1 MWRAAQIGIASSL
14 IVLIAGCGGT
24 TDARRLSAVR
34 KDMTPQQVSR
44 VTGMPSNVVGN
55 CWFYAVRE
63 QMHSGT
69 STGHVRV
76 CFRGGRVYHIDP
88 LLHF

>member
-1 MWRAAQIGIASSL
+1 
-14 IVLIAGCGGT
+14 
-24 TDARRLSAVR
+24 
-34 KDMTPQQVSR
+34 MTPQQVSR
-44 VTGMPSNVVGN
+44 VTGLPSNVVGN

-63 QMHSGT
+63 QMYSGA

-76 CFRGGRVYHIDP
+76 CFRRGRVYHIDP